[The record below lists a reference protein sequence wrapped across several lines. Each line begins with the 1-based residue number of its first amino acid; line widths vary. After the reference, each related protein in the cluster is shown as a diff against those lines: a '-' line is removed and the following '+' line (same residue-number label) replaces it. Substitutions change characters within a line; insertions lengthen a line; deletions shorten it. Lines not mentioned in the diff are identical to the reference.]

1 MTRIMNLLFSTMI
14 LFLSTNFVD
23 SKECTAV
30 STFPKINPQNN
41 CISFSVSAGTGCSW
55 MCDYC
60 ANNLGTT
67 NYYFTDSVCTYQTGG
82 CQGNPIEGKIY
93 TCCSY

>member
-1 MTRIMNLLFSTMI
+1 MTKILNILFSTMI
-14 LFLSTNFVD
+14 LFLSTKFVN
-23 SKECTAV
+23 SHECTDV
-30 STFPKINPQNN
+30 STFPKIIPQNN
-41 CISFSVSAGTGCSW
+41 CVSFSVSAGTGCSW

-82 CQGNPIEGKIY
+82 CQGNPIAGKTY
-93 TCCSY
+93 TCCSN